1 VEQIPP
7 RDARAE
13 AESQAQALRGPSARV
28 QILEPAPPAVA
39 EPPWFADA
47 EPTGA
52 HILSPYGPSEWRWST
67 LADEEARV
75 RTWCEERWLGPY
87 RRLDPLPAYFETTR
101 EALHLLAE
109 EVIAPARRRANTKIG
124 LRWTLGGFGTPF
136 FGADAQVRVEHGQ
149 LVVQEGARAR
159 RAEITTLGD
168 ARELLGELASPAEP
182 EAAEPPLTIDVA
194 AADALGELYGFA
206 TSVLEELRYGADSG
220 LEPSRVQLWPEH
232 FDVSVELG
240 RESAGQRAGY
250 GVSPG
255 DGEHAQPY
263 LYVVPWGKVPA
274 GDRWR
279 ATAFNGAELGY
290 EQLLAAD
297 DQRATALE
305 FFRGCLH
312 DLLV

>member
-1 VEQIPP
+1 
-7 RDARAE
+7 
-13 AESQAQALRGPSARV
+13 
-28 QILEPAPPAVA
+28 
-39 EPPWFADA
+39 
-47 EPTGA
+47 
-52 HILSPYGPSEWRWST
+52 
-67 LADEEARV
+67 
-75 RTWCEERWLGPY
+75 
-87 RRLDPLPAYFETTR
+87 
-101 EALHLLAE
+101 
-109 EVIAPARRRANTKIG
+109 
-124 LRWTLGGFGTPF
+124 
-136 FGADAQVRVEHGQ
+136 
-149 LVVQEGARAR
+149 
-159 RAEITTLGD
+159 
-168 ARELLGELASPAEP
+168 LLGELASPAEP

-240 RESAGQRAGY
+240 SESAGQRAGY